1 MFRIFRRTVAVLLL
15 AGAALVA
22 VPAAAADTLVTL
34 TGEEVTANPG
44 TSTVNVQC
52 GSPSTVSYHAEG
64 TAVGPYPG
72 TFVEDGSVTFGAD
85 GVILSFSA
93 TFSIDSPAGD
103 VMGEKVLDPSGQSN
117 FGSCEPAP
125 GFPEFAQASFAEM
138 YEATI
143 TDGLGRTFT
152 ETGRATTLLEASEPA
167 AGPGTLNVM
176 AQSFQSGGPPGTT
189 IELTPV
195 TSVNPTGTSHTVTAI
210 VRDAAMEPV
219 QGMTVLFVVTS
230 PTGFTS
236 RCVTDSEGIC
246 PLTYQ
251 GPSDPQADDIRACAD
266 TNVNGN
272 QDPTEPCADA
282 SKVWTRTPNSPGQVT
297 GGGYIREFRV
307 NFALHA
313 KAQTITDPAEG
324 GCNVNDHLE
333 DVRIQC
339 LSVTSVV
346 ITPTHAT
353 IMGQAEQDGIATNY
367 TIDVDD
373 LSDQGLPDT
382 FEIRTDLGYLNG
394 GTLTGGNIHIN
405 L

>member
-1 MFRIFRRTVAVLLL
+1 MFRILRRTVGVVLLAVVAL
-15 AGAALVA
+15 AA
-22 VPAAAADTLVTL
+22 VPAAAADTFVTL
-34 TGEEVTANPG
+34 TGEEITANPA
-44 TSTVNVQC
+44 TSTVSVQC
-52 GSPSTVSYHAEG
+52 GNPSTVSYHAEG
-64 TAVGPYPG
+64 TAAGPYPG
-72 TFVEDGSVTFGAD
+72 TFVEDGTVTFGAD
-85 GVILSFSA
+85 GTVQSFTA
-93 TFSIDSPAGD
+93 TFTIDSAAGD
-103 VMGEKVLDPSGQSN
+103 VSGEKELEPSAPSN
-117 FGSCEPAP
+117 FGSCEPQGAL
-125 GFPEFAQASFAEM
+125 EFAQASFAET

-143 TDGLGRTFT
+143 TDALGRTFT

-167 AGPGTLNVM
+167 TGPGTLNVM

-195 TSVNPTGTSHTVTAI
+195 TSINPTGTSHTVTAV
-210 VRDAAMEPV
+210 VRNGTEPV

-251 GPSDPQADDIRACAD
+251 GPDDPQADDIRACAD

-272 QDPTEPCADA
+272 QDLTEPCADA

-307 NFALHA
+307 NFALHT
-313 KAQTITDPAEG
+313 KAQTVTDPAEG
-324 GCNVNDHLE
+324 GCNVNDHIE

-353 IMGQAEQDGIATNY
+353 IIGQAEQDGIATNY

-382 FEIRTDLGYLNG
+382 FEIRTDLGYVNG

-405 L
+405 F